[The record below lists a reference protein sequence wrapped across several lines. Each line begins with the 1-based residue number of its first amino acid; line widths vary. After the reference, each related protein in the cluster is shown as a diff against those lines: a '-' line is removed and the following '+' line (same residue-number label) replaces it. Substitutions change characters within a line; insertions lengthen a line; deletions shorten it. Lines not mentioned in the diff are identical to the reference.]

1 MLRNCVGS
9 NLTFVNSRQ
18 LYQKYKNNAYK
29 LREINTTTLTKNDI
43 IYRDDS
49 FSSTNEINIL
59 FSGRFS
65 IEKGMLDIVEV
76 IDYLI
81 KRSYNVKMNFLG
93 WENGNKTTVKDA
105 VLNKADE
112 LGIKKYVEFHKKRSV
127 GTDLFQMYQNAQ
139 IYVVSSHLDAGEGFP
154 RTIWEAMANG
164 CPVVATKVGGIPFFT
179 SHLENIYLV
188 NPRNIDEISAGIIE
202 LIKNKNLRRKIISN
216 AYHLVKRITLE
227 EQNKILIDEIKKEL
241 Q

>member
-112 LGIKKYVEFHKKRSV
+112 LGIKN
-127 GTDLFQMYQNAQ
+127 TL
-139 IYVVSSHLDAGEGFP
+139 SS
-154 RTIWEAMANG
+154 
-164 CPVVATKVGGIPFFT
+164 
-179 SHLENIYLV
+179 
-188 NPRNIDEISAGIIE
+188 
-202 LIKNKNLRRKIISN
+202 
-216 AYHLVKRITLE
+216 
-227 EQNKILIDEIKKEL
+227 
-241 Q
+241 